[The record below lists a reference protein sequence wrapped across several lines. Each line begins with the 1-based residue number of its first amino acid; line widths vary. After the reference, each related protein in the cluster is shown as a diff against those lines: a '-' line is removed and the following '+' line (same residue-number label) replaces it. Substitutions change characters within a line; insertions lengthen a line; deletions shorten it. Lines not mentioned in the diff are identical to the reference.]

1 MGTIAQGAFRSDPR
15 VSIVITSYN
24 YDRYLRAAIES
35 ALSQT
40 YPNTEVVVVDDGST
54 DSSRDIIKSF
64 GSRCISV
71 FRENGGEAAASLS
84 GLNASRG
91 DIVLFLDSDDLLDG
105 DAVEQIV
112 AAWRPGCAKAQFY
125 LRIIDGAG
133 HPIGRRNPNI
143 DFVADERV
151 SECLFLYGY
160 YSSPPT
166 SGNAY
171 ARGFLAEV
179 LPAAEQSWRTGVD
192 GYLNGLAPLYGS
204 VLSLPAE
211 LGSYRMHDR
220 NMSAWSDRTLQ
231 HMRDGM
237 LREIRR
243 ERAIVR
249 HAGRRG
255 VHIDHALVTN
265 IPAHCK
271 ARLLSLRLDR
281 KTHPLPGDTLP
292 QMLRLGIAAVWRFP
306 HMSLAKRLG
315 STVGLVALSVLP
327 RSWLERRLATL
338 FVVERRPRLSRF
350 LVPNLRGAFRR
361 ARSAR
366 QARRALS
373 SFTTFD
379 VLSFAR
385 ISALMDAASSSGL

>member
-1 MGTIAQGAFRSDPR
+1 MGEIIHGTFRSEPC

-35 ALSQT
+35 ALGQT
-40 YPNTEVVVVDDGST
+40 YANTEVVVVDDGST
-54 DSSRDIIKSF
+54 DSSRDIIKGF
-64 GSRCISV
+64 GSRCASV

-84 GLNASRG
+84 GLNASQG
-91 DIVLFLDSDDLLDG
+91 DIVLFLDSDDVLDA
-105 DAVEQIV
+105 DAVERIV
-112 AAWRPGCAKAQFY
+112 AAWRPDCTKAQFY
-125 LRIIDGAG
+125 LRIIDSAG
-133 HPIGRRNPNI
+133 HPIGRRKPNI
-143 DFVADERV
+143 DFVADERIAG
-151 SECLFLYGY
+151 CLFLYGY
-160 YSSPPT
+160 YPSPPT

-179 LPAAEQSWRTGVD
+179 LPAAERSWRTGVD

-204 VLSLPAE
+204 VVSIPAE

-231 HMRDGM
+231 DVRDGM

-255 VHIDHALVTN
+255 VHIHHALVTN

-281 KTHPLPGDTLP
+281 KTHPLQGDTLP
-292 QMLRLGIAAVWRFP
+292 QMLRLGIVAVWRFP
-306 HMSLAKRLG
+306 HMTLAKRLG
-315 STVGLVALSVLP
+315 STVGLIALSVLP
-327 RSWLERRLATL
+327 RSWLERRLEAL
-338 FVVERRPRLSRF
+338 FVVERRSRLSRF
-350 LVPNLRGAFRR
+350 LVPKLRGAFRR
-361 ARSAR
+361 SA
-366 QARRALS
+366 
-373 SFTTFD
+373 
-379 VLSFAR
+379 
-385 ISALMDAASSSGL
+385 